1 MMKAKGIFMTCDCLN
16 GNGHIY
22 SSSQMKEIIQKYQ
35 ESIKNGEKP
44 LGELGQSTFNSY
56 NINLNNV
63 SHTIEDIKY
72 NEDTHNV
79 EGTINLVD
87 TPQGKI
93 AQTLLKQ
100 FGELEIAPRVLNYSK
115 DNTNI
120 TSFEV
125 VSFDIVQNSA
135 FPEAKVREEK

>member
-1 MMKAKGIFMTCDCLN
+1 MKAKGVFMTCDCLN
-16 GNGHIY
+16 GNGHMY

-35 ESIKNGEKP
+35 ESIKNGAKP

-63 SHTIEDIKY
+63 SHIIEDIKY

-100 FGELEIAPRVLNYSK
+100 FGELKIAPRVLNYSK

-120 TSFEV
+120 MSFDV

>member
-1 MMKAKGIFMTCDCLN
+1 MMKANGIFMTCDCLN

-22 SSSQMKEIIQKYQ
+22 SSSQMKEIVQKYQ
-35 ESIKNGEKP
+35 ESIKNGETL
-44 LGELGQSTFNSY
+44 LGELGQSTFNS

-100 FGELEIAPRVLNYSK
+100 FGELEIAPRVLNYSN
-115 DNTNI
+115 DNNNI

>member
-1 MMKAKGIFMTCDCLN
+1 MMKAKGIFMTCDCSN

-22 SSSQMKEIIQKYQ
+22 SSSQMKEIVQKYQ
-35 ESIKNGEKP
+35 ESIKNGEKL

>member
-1 MMKAKGIFMTCDCLN
+1 MMKAKGIFMTCDCSN

-22 SSSQMKEIIQKYQ
+22 SSSQMKEIVQKYQ
-35 ESIKNGEKP
+35 ESIKNGEKL
-44 LGELGQSTFNSY
+44 LGELHPSTFDAC
-56 NINLNNV
+56 INLTNV
-63 SHTIEDIKY
+63 SHIIEDIKY

-79 EGTINLVD
+79 EGMINLVD
-87 TPQGKI
+87 TPQGKL
-93 AQTLLKQ
+93 AQTILKHV
-100 FGELEIAPRVLNYSK
+100 GELEIAPRVLNYSN

-120 TSFEV
+120 TSFDV

>member
-1 MMKAKGIFMTCDCLN
+1 M
-16 GNGHIY
+16 
-22 SSSQMKEIIQKYQ
+22 
-35 ESIKNGEKP
+35 
-44 LGELGQSTFNSY
+44 GQSTFNSY

-63 SHTIEDIKY
+63 SHIIEDIKY
-72 NEDTHNV
+72 NEDAHNV

-100 FGELEIAPRVLNYSK
+100 FGEIEIAPRVLNYSK

-120 TSFEV
+120 ISFEV

>member
-22 SSSQMKEIIQKYQ
+22 SSSQMKEIVQKYQ
-35 ESIKNGEKP
+35 KSIKNGEKL
-44 LGELGQSTFNSY
+44 LGELGQSTFYS

-100 FGELEIAPRVLNYSK
+100 FGELEIAPRVLNYSN
-115 DNTNI
+115 DNNNI

>member
-22 SSSQMKEIIQKYQ
+22 SSSQMKEIVQKYQ
-35 ESIKNGEKP
+35 ESIKNGEKL
-44 LGELGQSTFNSY
+44 LGELGQSAFYS

-100 FGELEIAPRVLNYSK
+100 FGELEIAPRVLNYSN
-115 DNTNI
+115 DNNNI

>member
-22 SSSQMKEIIQKYQ
+22 SSSQMKEIVQKYQ
-35 ESIKNGEKP
+35 ESIKNGEKL
-44 LGELGQSTFNSY
+44 LGELGQSTFYS

-100 FGELEIAPRVLNYSK
+100 FGELEIAPRVLNYSN
-115 DNTNI
+115 DNNNI